1 MSTAS
6 TGRPSAVKKSALTVP
21 SLACASRS
29 TVRLLNGTVSASVSR
44 SVSGRSDIASN
55 PPAPRAAHR
64 HTWPARYR
72 GSPSSASLVSRSSRS
87 TLSMVAG
94 VSMRLAKYLASAGVA
109 SRRASEEIVRAGR
122 VTLNG
127 EIVTD
132 PARDVGPGDA
142 VVVDGDPVAHGHADR
157 VVYALNKPA
166 GVVSTAR
173 DPQGRPTV
181 VTMVPQT
188 ERLYP
193 VGRLDIDTT
202 GLILLTNEGDLAHRL
217 THPSFEVEKTY
228 RAVVSRPPV
237 REPELQALRD
247 GVELDD
253 GRTAPAKVRR
263 VGADT
268 IEITIH
274 EGRKRQVKR
283 MCEAVG
289 HPVKRLERVAFGPLS
304 LCDLPRG
311 RWRKL
316 TAGEVDTLVDWA
328 AGRTPGH
335 A

>member
-1 MSTAS
+1 
-6 TGRPSAVKKSALTVP
+6 
-21 SLACASRS
+21 
-29 TVRLLNGTVSASVSR
+29 
-44 SVSGRSDIASN
+44 
-55 PPAPRAAHR
+55 
-64 HTWPARYR
+64 
-72 GSPSSASLVSRSSRS
+72 
-87 TLSMVAG
+87 
-94 VSMRLAKYLASAGVA
+94 MRLAKYLSTTGVA
-109 SRRASEEIVRAGR
+109 SRRASEEIIRSGR
-122 VTLNG
+122 VTVG
-127 EIVTD
+127 GVSVTD
-132 PARDVGPGDA
+132 PARDVQPDDA
-142 VVVDGDPVAHGHADR
+142 VAVDGKPVAHGHTER

-173 DPQGRPTV
+173 DPQGRPTA

-217 THPSFEVEKTY
+217 THPSFEVQKTY
-228 RAVVSRPPV
+228 RALVGGPPV
-237 REPELQALRD
+237 READLQRLRD

-253 GRTAPAKVRR
+253 GRTAPARVRR
-263 VGADT
+263 VAADT

-289 HPVKRLERVAFGPLS
+289 HPVKRLERFAFGPLQ
-304 LCDLPRG
+304 LGDLPRG

-316 TAGEVDTLVDWA
+316 DAGEVEALVEWA

>member
-1 MSTAS
+1 
-6 TGRPSAVKKSALTVP
+6 V
-21 SLACASRS
+21 
-29 TVRLLNGTVSASVSR
+29 
-44 SVSGRSDIASN
+44 
-55 PPAPRAAHR
+55 
-64 HTWPARYR
+64 
-72 GSPSSASLVSRSSRS
+72 
-87 TLSMVAG
+87 
-94 VSMRLAKYLASAGVA
+94 RLAKYLASAGVA

-122 VTLNG
+122 VTVG
-127 EIVTD
+127 GASVTD
-132 PARDVGPGDA
+132 PARDVEPGDA
-142 VVVDGDPVAHGHADR
+142 VAIDGLPVSPVHER

-228 RAVVSRPPV
+228 RAVVGGPPV
-237 REPELQALRD
+237 REGALRALRD

-253 GRTAPAKVRR
+253 GRTAPAR
-263 VGADT
+263 VTRVSGDT
-268 IEITIH
+268 LEITIH

-289 HPVKRLERVAFGPLS
+289 HPVKRLERVAFGPLQ
-304 LCDLPRG
+304 LGDLPRG
-311 RWRKL
+311 RWRRL
-316 TAGEVDTLVDWA
+316 SPDEVEALMEATS
-328 AGRTPGH
+328 G
-335 A
+335 